1 MTRDIGAALTPA
13 MEDYAKTIYKLQ
25 QAGEDRVSTNG
36 LAMEMGVAPSSVT
49 SMMKSLAR
57 VGMVEHT
64 RYHGVR
70 LTIAGERV
78 ALEVIR
84 HHRLLERYL
93 QEFLGFGWDEVHDE
107 ADRLEHAISERL
119 EERLAE
125 LLGNPQTDPHGEPIP
140 TRDGAVAVQSLVPLD
155 AMGTGARGI
164 IGRVASSDPEK
175 LRYLRANGL
184 VPGAA
189 FTVLDVAP
197 FGGPIHIRVGEME
210 RTLGP
215 TLAADLLVSTLGQE
229 CATSIT
235 TKEPHA

>member
-1 MTRDIGAALTPA
+1 MVTDLRAALTPA

-25 QAGEDRVSTNG
+25 EAGEERVSTNG
-36 LAMEMGVAPSSVT
+36 LAVEMGVAPSSVT

-57 VGMVEHT
+57 IGIVEHT

-140 TRDGAVAVQSLVPLD
+140 TRDGAVVAQSLVPFEAL
-155 AMGTGARGI
+155 GLGIRGVI
-164 IGRVASSDPEK
+164 SRVVTSDSEK
-175 LRYLRANGL
+175 LRYLMVNGL
-184 VPGAA
+184 VPGAE
-189 FTVLDVAP
+189 FEVLEIAP
-197 FGGPIHIRVGEME
+197 FGGPIRIRIGDGE
-210 RTLGP
+210 RSLGP
-215 TLAADLLVSTLGQE
+215 TLASDLLVAELEQKHP
-229 CATSIT
+229 ADAAQ
-235 TKEPHA
+235 KESHA

>member
-1 MTRDIGAALTPA
+1 VTRDIRAALTPA

>member
-1 MTRDIGAALTPA
+1 VTRDIGAALTPA

>member
-1 MTRDIGAALTPA
+1 MTRDIRAALTPA